1 MPPMDTADMVGC
13 AAAAPPAESVSVLE
27 SSDESVPVVVACES
41 EYMVDVAKSVASHAL
56 DGSDED
62 S

>member
-1 MPPMDTADMVGC
+1 MIPPMDTADVVGC
-13 AAAAPPAESVSVLE
+13 AAAPPAESVSVLE
-27 SSDESVPVVVACES
+27 SSDESVPVSVACES